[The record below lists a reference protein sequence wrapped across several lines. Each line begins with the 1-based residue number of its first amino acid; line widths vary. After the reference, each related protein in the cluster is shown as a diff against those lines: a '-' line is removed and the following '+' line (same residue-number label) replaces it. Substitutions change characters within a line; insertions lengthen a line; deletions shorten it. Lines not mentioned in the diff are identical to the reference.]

1 MLAFDDKQI
10 KADTCWA
17 LSYIT
22 DGPNERISMVL
33 DVSKSTHEMYIRVTF
48 KSGVMTSLVGMLN
61 SHMDVVILTPT
72 LRTSG
77 NIVTGSDSQT
87 ERMLDLG

>member
-1 MLAFDDKQI
+1 M
-10 KADTCWA
+10 
-17 LSYIT
+17 YIT
-22 DGPNERISMVL
+22 
-33 DVSKSTHEMYIRVTF
+33 VTF
-48 KSGVMTSLVGMLN
+48 QSGVMTSLVGMLN

-77 NIVTGSDSQT
+77 NVVTGSDSQT

>member
-1 MLAFDDKQI
+1 
-10 KADTCWA
+10 
-17 LSYIT
+17 
-22 DGPNERISMVL
+22 MVL
-33 DVSKSTHEMYIRVTF
+33 DVSTSNHEMYIRVTF
-48 KSGVMTSLVGMLN
+48 QSGVMTSLVGMLN